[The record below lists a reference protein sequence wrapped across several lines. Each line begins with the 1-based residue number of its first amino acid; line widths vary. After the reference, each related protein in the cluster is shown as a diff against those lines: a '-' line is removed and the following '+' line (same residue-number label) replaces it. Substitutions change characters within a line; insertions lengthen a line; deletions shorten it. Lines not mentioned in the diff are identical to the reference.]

1 MSPEQVRAREL
12 DARSDLFSFGAV
24 LYEMATGT
32 PPFRGESSG
41 VIFKAILDGNPTA
54 AMRLN
59 PDVPAELERM
69 TTKCLEKDRNLRYQ
83 HASEIRTDLQRLK
96 RDIDTGKTATV
107 TDVVSVS
114 QWSRPKTV
122 AMIIVLA
129 VMISA
134 LIVGGRS
141 YLARATSRVDSIAVL
156 PFVNTGGDANTEYLS
171 DGITEG
177 VIHGL
182 SQLPQLRVMA
192 RTTVF
197 RYKGQNIDPQ
207 KIGHD
212 LNVQA
217 VLIGTLVRH
226 GDILRIE
233 TELVDVSNGA
243 EIWGEKFDRP
253 ALDISTAEQQIAS
266 DISDKLRLRVSE
278 SQRNRLNRPATHNSE
293 AYRLYVTGR
302 FYWNKRT
309 EDGLK
314 KAIECFEQ
322 ATEKDSNYAL
332 AYVGLADTYIVLPQY
347 GRISPS
353 AAMPQAKEAAAKA
366 LEIDADLPEA
376 HASIAMF
383 KVEGWDWVGAEK
395 EFRRA
400 IELSP
405 NYSTAHHWY
414 SLLLWMTGRTD
425 ESLVEI
431 TRARELDPLSPVIN
445 EVLAGILLTAGRYES
460 AVEQLQHTLEL
471 DPILPDAH
479 LALSKA
485 FWKHG
490 HYQEAIIEAQKA
502 ASYSGT
508 PRYVA
513 GVALALGAAGKKAE
527 ANSIL
532 KELTQRSKD
541 EYVSPFYFAGIYSV
555 LGQREQA
562 FEWLGKAYQLRD
574 RNLNGIR
581 NEPQFDNIRSDSR
594 FADLL
599 KRMRLTI
606 PTSPS

>member
-1 MSPEQVRAREL
+1 M
-12 DARSDLFSFGAV
+12 
-24 LYEMATGT
+24 
-32 PPFRGESSG
+32 
-41 VIFKAILDGNPTA
+41 
-54 AMRLN
+54 
-59 PDVPAELERM
+59 
-69 TTKCLEKDRNLRYQ
+69 
-83 HASEIRTDLQRLK
+83 
-96 RDIDTGKTATV
+96 
-107 TDVVSVS
+107 
-114 QWSRPKTV
+114 
-122 AMIIVLA
+122 
-129 VMISA
+129 
-134 LIVGGRS
+134 
-141 YLARATSRVDSIAVL
+141 
-156 PFVNTGGDANTEYLS
+156 
-171 DGITEG
+171 
-177 VIHGL
+177 
-182 SQLPQLRVMA
+182 
-192 RTTVF
+192 
-197 RYKGQNIDPQ
+197 
-207 KIGHD
+207 
-212 LNVQA
+212 
-217 VLIGTLVRH
+217 
-226 GDILRIE
+226 
-233 TELVDVSNGA
+233 
-243 EIWGEKFDRP
+243 
-253 ALDISTAEQQIAS
+253 
-266 DISDKLRLRVSE
+266 SE

-302 FYWNKRT
+302 FYWSKRT

-353 AAMPQAKEAAAKA
+353 VAMPQAKEAAAKA

-376 HASIAMF
+376 HTSIAMF
-383 KVEGWDWVGAEK
+383 KHEDWDWVGAEK

-414 SLLLWMTGRTD
+414 SLLLWETGRTD

-445 EVLAGILLTAGRYES
+445 SVLAGTLLTAGRYES
-460 AVEQLQHTLEL
+460 AVEQWQRTFEL
-471 DPILPDAH
+471 DPIFPEAH
-479 LALSKA
+479 FGLSKA
-485 FWKHG
+485 YWKHG

-513 GVALALGAAGKKAE
+513 GVALALSAAGKKAE

-555 LGQREQA
+555 LGRREQA

-574 RNLNGIR
+574 RNLEGIR
-581 NEPQFDNIRSDSR
+581 NEPEFDNIRSDSR

-606 PTSPS
+606 PISPS